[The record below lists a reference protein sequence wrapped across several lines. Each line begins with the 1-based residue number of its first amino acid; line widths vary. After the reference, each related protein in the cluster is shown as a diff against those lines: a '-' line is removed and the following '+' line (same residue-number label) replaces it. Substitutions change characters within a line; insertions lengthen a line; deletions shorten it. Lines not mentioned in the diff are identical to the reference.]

1 MSYNVREHSY
11 VVGGLGVTGQACV
24 RFLLQKQATVKA
36 FDTRA
41 NFTLVTDPDSDIDTD
56 MQAFMAEKVTC
67 TALSEDY
74 FDGVD
79 TLVLSPGLAL
89 NIEQVALAQ
98 KCGVEVIGD
107 VELFARLNASTS
119 DATPAK
125 RVVGITGSNGK
136 TTTVNMLIKM
146 CQSEN
151 IRGSLAGNVGIPFSS
166 SVLEE
171 MKSPEPKTVYVLEI
185 SSFQM
190 EFIEH
195 FKPYIAIFLNITPDH
210 LNRYPS
216 MKEYIAAKMNMWS
229 RQTAEDF
236 IVYNADDTILVEEI
250 AESTSRKIAF
260 GLGHHPEAI
269 FQPNRTKIYTE
280 EHATLIEMN
289 QLALPGKHNLANALA
304 AATAAHLMGVP
315 NKSIAATM
323 SQFSGVPHRLE
334 PIAEINGVTYINDSK
349 ATNLDAVQVA
359 LESFTQPIILLLGGL
374 DKGGDFRSLL
384 PHTHNNLKEVIAFGQ
399 AKELILT
406 ALRDAVRST
415 SVMDLKEALELAQNC
430 SQPGDVVLLSP
441 GCASFDQF
449 NNFEER
455 GNYFRS
461 LVTVMEKA

>member
-1 MSYNVREHSY
+1 MNIHDR
-11 VVGGLGVTGQACV
+11 
-24 RFLLQKQATVKA
+24 ATIEIRGKKIVI
-36 FDTRA
+36 
-41 NFTLVTDPDSDIDTD
+41 L
-56 MQAFMAEKVTC
+56 
-67 TALSEDY
+67 
-74 FDGVD
+74 
-79 TLVLSPGLAL
+79 GLAL
-89 NIEQVALAQ
+89 SGAAAAKLAVRQGADVFVSDNQDTLALQGTLTDLKALGIPGELGQHSDQIYDADLWIISPGIAQDSELVQKAQSNDIPIVSEIEFSSWFTEAPILA
-98 KCGVEVIGD
+98 
-107 VELFARLNASTS
+107 
-119 DATPAK
+119 
-125 RVVGITGSNGK
+125 ITGSNGK
-136 TTTVNMLIKM
+136 TTTAHLLAEMIQTDDLH
-146 CQSEN
+146 
-151 IRGSLAGNVGIPFSS
+151 GALAGNVGIPFAEM
-166 SVLEE
+166 VLEDLGN
-171 MKSPEPKTVYVLEI
+171 PDPKRVWVLEI

-449 NNFEER
+449 KNFEER
-455 GNYFRS
+455 GDHFRS

>member
-1 MSYNVREHSY
+1 MNIHDR
-11 VVGGLGVTGQACV
+11 
-24 RFLLQKQATVKA
+24 ATIEIRGKKIVI
-36 FDTRA
+36 
-41 NFTLVTDPDSDIDTD
+41 L
-56 MQAFMAEKVTC
+56 
-67 TALSEDY
+67 
-74 FDGVD
+74 
-79 TLVLSPGLAL
+79 GLAL
-89 NIEQVALAQ
+89 SGAAAAKLAVRQGADVFVSDNQDTLALQGTLTDLKALSIPGELGQHSDQIYDADLWIISPGIAQDSELVQKAQSNDIPIVSEIEFSSWFTKAPILA
-98 KCGVEVIGD
+98 
-107 VELFARLNASTS
+107 
-119 DATPAK
+119 
-125 RVVGITGSNGK
+125 ITGSNGK
-136 TTTVNMLIKM
+136 TTTAHLLAEMIQTDDLH
-146 CQSEN
+146 
-151 IRGSLAGNVGIPFSS
+151 GALAGNVGIPFAEM
-166 SVLEE
+166 VLEDLGN
-171 MKSPEPKTVYVLEI
+171 PDPKRVWVLEI

-449 NNFEER
+449 ENFEKR
-455 GNYFRS
+455 GDHFRS

>member
-1 MSYNVREHSY
+1 MNIHDR
-11 VVGGLGVTGQACV
+11 
-24 RFLLQKQATVKA
+24 ATIEIRGKKIVI
-36 FDTRA
+36 
-41 NFTLVTDPDSDIDTD
+41 L
-56 MQAFMAEKVTC
+56 
-67 TALSEDY
+67 
-74 FDGVD
+74 
-79 TLVLSPGLAL
+79 GLAL
-89 NIEQVALAQ
+89 SGAAAAKLAVRQGADVFVSDNQDTLALQGTLTDLKALSISGELGQHSDQIYDADLWIISPGIAQDSELVQKAQSNDIPIVSEIEFSSWFTTAPILA
-98 KCGVEVIGD
+98 
-107 VELFARLNASTS
+107 
-119 DATPAK
+119 
-125 RVVGITGSNGK
+125 ITGSNGK
-136 TTTVNMLIKM
+136 TTTAHLLAEMIQTDDLH
-146 CQSEN
+146 
-151 IRGSLAGNVGIPFSS
+151 GALAGNVGIPFAEM
-166 SVLEE
+166 VLEDLGN
-171 MKSPEPKTVYVLEI
+171 PDPKRVWVLEI

-359 LESFTQPIILLLGGL
+359 LESFTQPIILILGGL
-374 DKGGDFRSLL
+374 DKGGDFRSIL

-449 NNFEER
+449 ENFEKR
-455 GNYFRS
+455 GDHFRS

>member
-1 MSYNVREHSY
+1 MNIHDR
-11 VVGGLGVTGQACV
+11 
-24 RFLLQKQATVKA
+24 ATIEIRGKKIVI
-36 FDTRA
+36 
-41 NFTLVTDPDSDIDTD
+41 L
-56 MQAFMAEKVTC
+56 
-67 TALSEDY
+67 
-74 FDGVD
+74 
-79 TLVLSPGLAL
+79 GLAL
-89 NIEQVALAQ
+89 SGAAAAKLAVRQGADVFVSDNQDTLALQGTLTDLKALSISGELGQHSDQIYDADLWIISPGIAQDSELVQKAQSNDIPIVSEIEFSSWFTTAPILA
-98 KCGVEVIGD
+98 
-107 VELFARLNASTS
+107 
-119 DATPAK
+119 
-125 RVVGITGSNGK
+125 ITGSNGK
-136 TTTVNMLIKM
+136 TTTAHLLAEMIQTDDLH
-146 CQSEN
+146 
-151 IRGSLAGNVGIPFSS
+151 GALAGNVGIPFAEM
-166 SVLEE
+166 VLEDLGN
-171 MKSPEPKTVYVLEI
+171 PDPKRVWVLEI

-449 NNFEER
+449 ENFEKR
-455 GNYFRS
+455 GDHFRS

>member
-1 MSYNVREHSY
+1 MKIHDR
-11 VVGGLGVTGQACV
+11 
-24 RFLLQKQATVKA
+24 ATIEIRGKKIVI
-36 FDTRA
+36 
-41 NFTLVTDPDSDIDTD
+41 L
-56 MQAFMAEKVTC
+56 
-67 TALSEDY
+67 
-74 FDGVD
+74 
-79 TLVLSPGLAL
+79 GLAL
-89 NIEQVALAQ
+89 SGAAAAKLAVRQ
-98 KCGVEVIGD
+98 GAD
-107 VELFARLNASTS
+107 VFVS
-119 DATPAK
+119 DNQDTPALQGTLTDLIVLGISGELGQHSDQIYAADLWIISPGIAQDSELVQK
-125 RVVGITGSNGK
+125 AQSNGIPIVSEIEFASWFTEAPILAITGSNGK
-136 TTTVNMLIKM
+136 TTTAHLLAEMIQTDDLHGV
-146 CQSEN
+146 
-151 IRGSLAGNVGIPFSS
+151 LAGNVGIPFTAM
-166 SVLEE
+166 VLEDLE
-171 MKSPEPKTVYVLEI
+171 NPDPKRVWVLEI

-250 AESTSRKIAF
+250 AESISRKIAF
-260 GLGHHPEAI
+260 GLRHHPEAI
-269 FQPNRTKIYTE
+269 FQPNRTKIYTK
-280 EHATLIEMN
+280 EHATLIEMD
-289 QLALPGKHNLANALA
+289 QLALPGRHNLANVLA

-315 NKSIAATM
+315 NKTIKATM

-334 PIAEINGVTYINDSK
+334 PVAEINGVTYINDSK

-359 LESFTQPIILLLGGL
+359 LESFSQPIILLLGGL

-406 ALRDAVRST
+406 KLRDAVRST
-415 SVMDLKEALELAQNC
+415 SVMDLKEALNLAQNC

-449 NNFEER
+449 KNFEER
-455 GNYFRS
+455 GDHFRS

>member
-1 MSYNVREHSY
+1 MNI
-11 VVGGLGVTGQACV
+11 QN
-24 RFLLQKQATVKA
+24 
-36 FDTRA
+36 RA
-41 NFTLVTDPDSDIDTD
+41 NI
-56 MQAFMAEKVTC
+56 KIR
-67 TALSEDY
+67 
-74 FDGVD
+74 GRKII
-79 TLVLSPGLAL
+79 VLGLAL
-89 NIEQVALAQ
+89 SGVAAAKLAARQGADVFVSDNQDTSELQGTLTDLKELGINGELGQHSNQIYDADLWIISPGIPQDSELVQKGHHKGISIVSEIEFASWFTEAPILA
-98 KCGVEVIGD
+98 
-107 VELFARLNASTS
+107 
-119 DATPAK
+119 
-125 RVVGITGSNGK
+125 ITGSNGK
-136 TTTVNMLIKM
+136 TTTAHLLAEMIQTDDLH
-146 CQSEN
+146 
-151 IRGSLAGNVGIPFSS
+151 GLLAGNVGIPFSAM
-166 SVLEE
+166 VLKDLENPDA
-171 MKSPEPKTVYVLEI
+171 KRVWILEI

-190 EFIEH
+190 EFITH

-216 MKEYIAAKMNMWS
+216 MKEYIAAKMKMWS

-260 GLGHHPEAI
+260 GLDHHPEAI

-304 AATAAHLMGVP
+304 AATAAHLMGIP
-315 NKSIAATM
+315 NKFISATM

-334 PIAEINGVTYINDSK
+334 SVAEINGVTYINDSK

-359 LESFTQPIILLLGGL
+359 LKSFSQPIILLLGGL

-399 AKELILT
+399 AQDLILT

>member
-1 MSYNVREHSY
+1 MNIHDR
-11 VVGGLGVTGQACV
+11 
-24 RFLLQKQATVKA
+24 ATIEIRGKKIVI
-36 FDTRA
+36 
-41 NFTLVTDPDSDIDTD
+41 L
-56 MQAFMAEKVTC
+56 
-67 TALSEDY
+67 
-74 FDGVD
+74 
-79 TLVLSPGLAL
+79 GLAL
-89 NIEQVALAQ
+89 SGAAAAKLAVRQGADVFVSDNQDTLALQGTLTDLKALGIPGELGQHSDQIYDADLWIISPGIAQDSELVQKAQSNDIPIVSEIEFASWFTEAPILA
-98 KCGVEVIGD
+98 
-107 VELFARLNASTS
+107 
-119 DATPAK
+119 
-125 RVVGITGSNGK
+125 ITGSNGK
-136 TTTVNMLIKM
+136 TTTAHLLAEMI
-146 CQSEN
+146 QTDD
-151 IRGSLAGNVGIPFSS
+151 IHGALAGNVGIPFAEM
-166 SVLEE
+166 VLEDLGN
-171 MKSPEPKTVYVLEI
+171 PDPKRVWVLEI

-216 MKEYIAAKMNMWS
+216 MKEYIAAKMKMWS

-260 GLGHHPEAI
+260 GLGHHSKAI

-359 LESFTQPIILLLGGL
+359 LESFSQPIILILGGL
-374 DKGGDFRSLL
+374 DKGGNFRSIL

-406 ALRDAVRST
+406 TLRDAVRST

-449 NNFEER
+449 ENFEER
-455 GNYFRS
+455 GDHFRS

>member
-1 MSYNVREHSY
+1 MNIH
-11 VVGGLGVTGQACV
+11 
-24 RFLLQKQATVKA
+24 
-36 FDTRA
+36 DRA
-41 NFTLVTDPDSDIDTD
+41 NIEIRGKKIV
-56 MQAFMAEKVTC
+56 
-67 TALSEDY
+67 
-74 FDGVD
+74 
-79 TLVLSPGLAL
+79 VLGLAL
-89 NIEQVALAQ
+89 SGVAAAKLAARQGADVFVSDNHDTSELQGTLTDLKELGIKGELGQHSNQIYDADLWIISPGIAQDSELIQKGQYKDISIISEIEFASWFTEAPILA
-98 KCGVEVIGD
+98 
-107 VELFARLNASTS
+107 
-119 DATPAK
+119 
-125 RVVGITGSNGK
+125 ITGSNGK
-136 TTTVNMLIKM
+136 TTTAHLLAEMIQTDDLH
-146 CQSEN
+146 
-151 IRGSLAGNVGIPFSS
+151 GLLAGNVGIPFSAM
-166 SVLEE
+166 VLEDLE
-171 MKSPEPKTVYVLEI
+171 NPDSKRVWILEI

-190 EFIEH
+190 EFITH
-195 FKPYIAIFLNITPDH
+195 FKPYIAILLNITPDH

-216 MKEYIAAKMNMWS
+216 MKEYIAAKMKMWS
-229 RQTAEDF
+229 RQTAKDF

-304 AATAAHLMGVP
+304 AATAAHLMGIP
-315 NKSIAATM
+315 NKLISVTM

-334 PIAEINGVTYINDSK
+334 SIAEINGVTYINDSK

-359 LESFTQPIILLLGGL
+359 LESFSQPIILLLGGL

-449 NNFEER
+449 KNFEER

-461 LVTVMEKA
+461 LVTVMEKV

>member
-1 MSYNVREHSY
+1 MNIHDR
-11 VVGGLGVTGQACV
+11 
-24 RFLLQKQATVKA
+24 ATIEIRGKKIVI
-36 FDTRA
+36 
-41 NFTLVTDPDSDIDTD
+41 L
-56 MQAFMAEKVTC
+56 
-67 TALSEDY
+67 
-74 FDGVD
+74 
-79 TLVLSPGLAL
+79 GLAL
-89 NIEQVALAQ
+89 SGAAAAKLAVRQGADVFVSDNQDTLALQGTLTDLKALGIPGELGQHSDQIYDADLWIISPGIAQDSELVQKAQSNDIPIVSEIEFASWFTEAPILA
-98 KCGVEVIGD
+98 
-107 VELFARLNASTS
+107 
-119 DATPAK
+119 
-125 RVVGITGSNGK
+125 ITGSNGK
-136 TTTVNMLIKM
+136 TTTAHLLAEMIQTDDLH
-146 CQSEN
+146 
-151 IRGSLAGNVGIPFSS
+151 GLLAGNVGIPFAAM
-166 SVLEE
+166 VLEDLE
-171 MKSPEPKTVYVLEI
+171 DPDSKRVWVLEI

-190 EFIEH
+190 EFITH

-260 GLGHHPEAI
+260 GLGHNPEAI

-304 AATAAHLMGVP
+304 AATAAHLMGIP

-334 PIAEINGVTYINDSK
+334 PIAKINGVTYVNDSK

-359 LESFTQPIILLLGGL
+359 LESFSQPIILLLGGL

-449 NNFEER
+449 KNFEER
-455 GNYFRS
+455 GDHFRS

>member
-1 MSYNVREHSY
+1 MNIHDR
-11 VVGGLGVTGQACV
+11 
-24 RFLLQKQATVKA
+24 ATIEIRGKKIVI
-36 FDTRA
+36 
-41 NFTLVTDPDSDIDTD
+41 L
-56 MQAFMAEKVTC
+56 
-67 TALSEDY
+67 
-74 FDGVD
+74 
-79 TLVLSPGLAL
+79 GLAL
-89 NIEQVALAQ
+89 SGAAAAKLAVHQGADVFVSDNQDTLELQGTLTELKALGILGELGQHSDQIYDADLWIISPGISQDSELVQKAQSNDIPIISEIEFASWFTEAPILA
-98 KCGVEVIGD
+98 
-107 VELFARLNASTS
+107 
-119 DATPAK
+119 
-125 RVVGITGSNGK
+125 ITGSNGK
-136 TTTVNMLIKM
+136 TTTAHLLAKM
-146 CQSEN
+146 IQTDDLH
-151 IRGSLAGNVGIPFSS
+151 GTLAGNVGIPFAEM
-166 SVLEE
+166 VLENLVN
-171 MKSPEPKTVYVLEI
+171 PDPKRVWVLEI

-216 MKEYIAAKMNMWS
+216 MEEYIAAKMNMWS

-280 EHATLIEMN
+280 EHATLIEMD

-304 AATAAHLMGVP
+304 AATAAHLMGIS
-315 NKSIAATM
+315 NKSIATTM
-323 SQFSGVPHRLE
+323 SQFRGVPHRLE

-359 LESFTQPIILLLGGL
+359 LESFTQPIILLIGGL

-415 SVMDLKEALELAQNC
+415 SVIDLKEALEVAQNC

-449 NNFEER
+449 KNFEER
-455 GNYFRS
+455 GNHFRS
-461 LVTVMEKA
+461 LVTIMEKA

>member
-1 MSYNVREHSY
+1 MNIHDR
-11 VVGGLGVTGQACV
+11 
-24 RFLLQKQATVKA
+24 ATIEIRGKKIVI
-36 FDTRA
+36 
-41 NFTLVTDPDSDIDTD
+41 L
-56 MQAFMAEKVTC
+56 
-67 TALSEDY
+67 
-74 FDGVD
+74 
-79 TLVLSPGLAL
+79 GLAL
-89 NIEQVALAQ
+89 SGAAAAKLAVRQGADVFVSDNQDTLALQGTLTDLKALGIPGELGQHSDQIYDADLWIISPGIAQDSELVQKAQSNDIPIVSEIEFASWFTEAPILA
-98 KCGVEVIGD
+98 
-107 VELFARLNASTS
+107 
-119 DATPAK
+119 
-125 RVVGITGSNGK
+125 ITGSNGK
-136 TTTVNMLIKM
+136 TTTAHLLAEMIQTDDLH
-146 CQSEN
+146 
-151 IRGSLAGNVGIPFSS
+151 GALAGNVGIPFAEM
-166 SVLEE
+166 VLEDLGN
-171 MKSPEPKTVYVLEI
+171 PDPKRVWVLEI

-449 NNFEER
+449 KNFEER
-455 GNYFRS
+455 GDHFRS

>member
-1 MSYNVREHSY
+1 MNIHDR
-11 VVGGLGVTGQACV
+11 
-24 RFLLQKQATVKA
+24 ATIEIRGKKIVI
-36 FDTRA
+36 
-41 NFTLVTDPDSDIDTD
+41 L
-56 MQAFMAEKVTC
+56 
-67 TALSEDY
+67 
-74 FDGVD
+74 
-79 TLVLSPGLAL
+79 GLAL
-89 NIEQVALAQ
+89 SGAAAAKLAVRQGADVFVSDNQDTLALQGTLTDLKALGILGELGQHSDHIYDADLWIISPGIAQDSELVQKAQSNDIPIVSEIEFASWFTEAPILA
-98 KCGVEVIGD
+98 
-107 VELFARLNASTS
+107 
-119 DATPAK
+119 
-125 RVVGITGSNGK
+125 ITGSNGK
-136 TTTVNMLIKM
+136 TTTAHLLAEMIQTDDLH
-146 CQSEN
+146 
-151 IRGSLAGNVGIPFSS
+151 GALAGNVGIPFAEM
-166 SVLEE
+166 VLEDLE
-171 MKSPEPKTVYVLEI
+171 NPDPKRVWVLEI

-334 PIAEINGVTYINDSK
+334 PIAEINGVTYVNDSK

-374 DKGGDFRSLL
+374 DKGGDFRSIL

-406 ALRDAVRST
+406 VLRDAVRST

-449 NNFEER
+449 ENFEER
-455 GNYFRS
+455 GDHFRS
-461 LVTVMEKA
+461 LVTVMEKT

>member
-1 MSYNVREHSY
+1 MNIHDR
-11 VVGGLGVTGQACV
+11 
-24 RFLLQKQATVKA
+24 ATIEIRGKKIVI
-36 FDTRA
+36 
-41 NFTLVTDPDSDIDTD
+41 L
-56 MQAFMAEKVTC
+56 
-67 TALSEDY
+67 
-74 FDGVD
+74 
-79 TLVLSPGLAL
+79 GLAL
-89 NIEQVALAQ
+89 SGAAAAKLAVRQGADVFVSDNQDTLALQGTLTDLKALSIPGELGQHSDQIYDADLWIISPGIAQDSELVQKAQSNDIPIVSEIEFSSWFTTAPILA
-98 KCGVEVIGD
+98 
-107 VELFARLNASTS
+107 
-119 DATPAK
+119 
-125 RVVGITGSNGK
+125 ITGSNGK
-136 TTTVNMLIKM
+136 TTTAHLLAEMIQTDDLH
-146 CQSEN
+146 
-151 IRGSLAGNVGIPFSS
+151 GALAGNVGIPFAEM
-166 SVLEE
+166 VLEDLE
-171 MKSPEPKTVYVLEI
+171 NPDPKRVWVLEI

-449 NNFEER
+449 ENFEER
-455 GNYFRS
+455 GDHFRS

>member
-1 MSYNVREHSY
+1 MNIHDR
-11 VVGGLGVTGQACV
+11 
-24 RFLLQKQATVKA
+24 ATIEIRGKKIVI
-36 FDTRA
+36 
-41 NFTLVTDPDSDIDTD
+41 L
-56 MQAFMAEKVTC
+56 
-67 TALSEDY
+67 
-74 FDGVD
+74 
-79 TLVLSPGLAL
+79 GLAL
-89 NIEQVALAQ
+89 SGAAAAKLAVRQGADVFVSDNQDTLALQGTLTDLKALGIPGELGQHSDQIYDADLWIISPGIAQDSELVQKAQSNDIPIVSEIEFSSWFTTAPILA
-98 KCGVEVIGD
+98 
-107 VELFARLNASTS
+107 
-119 DATPAK
+119 
-125 RVVGITGSNGK
+125 ITGSNGK
-136 TTTVNMLIKM
+136 TTTAHLLAEMIQTDDLH
-146 CQSEN
+146 
-151 IRGSLAGNVGIPFSS
+151 GALAGNVGIPFAEM
-166 SVLEE
+166 VLEDLVN
-171 MKSPEPKTVYVLEI
+171 PDPKRVWVLEI

-304 AATAAHLMGVP
+304 AATAAHLMGIP
-315 NKSIAATM
+315 NKSIATTM

-449 NNFEER
+449 ENFEKR
-455 GNYFRS
+455 GDHFRS

>member
-1 MSYNVREHSY
+1 MNIHDR
-11 VVGGLGVTGQACV
+11 
-24 RFLLQKQATVKA
+24 ATIEIRGKKIVI
-36 FDTRA
+36 
-41 NFTLVTDPDSDIDTD
+41 L
-56 MQAFMAEKVTC
+56 
-67 TALSEDY
+67 
-74 FDGVD
+74 
-79 TLVLSPGLAL
+79 GLAL
-89 NIEQVALAQ
+89 SGAAAAKLAVRQGADVFVSDNQDTLALQDTLTDLKALSIPGELGQHSDQIYDADLWIISPGIAQDSELVQKAQSNDIPIVSEIEFSSWFTEAPILA
-98 KCGVEVIGD
+98 
-107 VELFARLNASTS
+107 
-119 DATPAK
+119 
-125 RVVGITGSNGK
+125 ITGSNGK
-136 TTTVNMLIKM
+136 TTTAHLLAEMIQTDDLH
-146 CQSEN
+146 
-151 IRGSLAGNVGIPFSS
+151 GALAGNVGIPFAEM
-166 SVLEE
+166 VLEDLGN
-171 MKSPEPKTVYVLEI
+171 PDPKRVWVLEI

-304 AATAAHLMGVP
+304 AATAAHLIGVP

-449 NNFEER
+449 ENFEKR
-455 GNYFRS
+455 GDHFRS

>member
-1 MSYNVREHSY
+1 MNIHDR
-11 VVGGLGVTGQACV
+11 
-24 RFLLQKQATVKA
+24 ATIEICGKKIVI
-36 FDTRA
+36 
-41 NFTLVTDPDSDIDTD
+41 L
-56 MQAFMAEKVTC
+56 
-67 TALSEDY
+67 
-74 FDGVD
+74 
-79 TLVLSPGLAL
+79 GLAL
-89 NIEQVALAQ
+89 SGAAAAKLAVRQGADVFVSDNQDTLALQGTLTDLKALGIPGELGQHSDQIYDADLWIISPGIAQDSELVQKAQSNDIPIVSEIEFASWFTEAPILA
-98 KCGVEVIGD
+98 
-107 VELFARLNASTS
+107 
-119 DATPAK
+119 
-125 RVVGITGSNGK
+125 ITGSNGK
-136 TTTVNMLIKM
+136 TTTAHLLAEMIQTDDLH
-146 CQSEN
+146 
-151 IRGSLAGNVGIPFSS
+151 GALAGNVGIPFAEM
-166 SVLEE
+166 VLEDLGN
-171 MKSPEPKTVYVLEI
+171 PDPKRVWVLEI

-260 GLGHHPEAI
+260 GLDHHPEAI

-359 LESFTQPIILLLGGL
+359 LESFSQPIILLLGGL
-374 DKGGDFRSLL
+374 DKGGDFKSLL

-406 ALRDAVRST
+406 TLRDAVRST
-415 SVMDLKEALELAQNC
+415 SVMDLKKALELAQNC

-449 NNFEER
+449 DNFEER
-455 GNYFRS
+455 GDHFRS
-461 LVTVMEKA
+461 LLTVMEKA

>member
-1 MSYNVREHSY
+1 MNIHDR
-11 VVGGLGVTGQACV
+11 
-24 RFLLQKQATVKA
+24 ATIEIRGKKIVI
-36 FDTRA
+36 
-41 NFTLVTDPDSDIDTD
+41 L
-56 MQAFMAEKVTC
+56 
-67 TALSEDY
+67 
-74 FDGVD
+74 
-79 TLVLSPGLAL
+79 GLAL
-89 NIEQVALAQ
+89 SGAAAAKLAVRQGADVFVSDNQDTLALQDTLTDLKALSIPGELGQHSDQIYDADLWIISPGIAQDSELVQKAQSNDIPIVSEIEFASWFTEAPILA
-98 KCGVEVIGD
+98 
-107 VELFARLNASTS
+107 
-119 DATPAK
+119 
-125 RVVGITGSNGK
+125 ITGSNGK
-136 TTTVNMLIKM
+136 TTTAHLLAEMIQTDDLH
-146 CQSEN
+146 
-151 IRGSLAGNVGIPFSS
+151 GALAGNVGIPFAEM
-166 SVLEE
+166 VLEDLGN
-171 MKSPEPKTVYVLEI
+171 PDPKRVWVLEI

-260 GLGHHPEAI
+260 GLSHHPEAI

-334 PIAEINGVTYINDSK
+334 PIVEINGVTYINDSK

-359 LESFTQPIILLLGGL
+359 LESFTQPIILILGGL
-374 DKGGDFRSLL
+374 DKGGDFRSIL

-449 NNFEER
+449 ENFEKR
-455 GNYFRS
+455 GDHFRS

>member
-1 MSYNVREHSY
+1 MNI
-11 VVGGLGVTGQACV
+11 QN
-24 RFLLQKQATVKA
+24 
-36 FDTRA
+36 RA
-41 NFTLVTDPDSDIDTD
+41 NI
-56 MQAFMAEKVTC
+56 KIR
-67 TALSEDY
+67 
-74 FDGVD
+74 GRKII
-79 TLVLSPGLAL
+79 VLGLAL
-89 NIEQVALAQ
+89 SGVAAAKLAARQGADVFVSDNQDTSELQGTLTDLKELGINGELGQHSNQIYDADLWIISPGIPQDSELVQKGHHKGISIVSEIEFASWFTEAPILA
-98 KCGVEVIGD
+98 
-107 VELFARLNASTS
+107 
-119 DATPAK
+119 
-125 RVVGITGSNGK
+125 ITGSNGK
-136 TTTVNMLIKM
+136 TTTAHLLAEMIQTDDLH
-146 CQSEN
+146 
-151 IRGSLAGNVGIPFSS
+151 GLLAGNVGIPFSAM
-166 SVLEE
+166 VLKDLENPDA
-171 MKSPEPKTVYVLEI
+171 KRVWILEI

-190 EFIEH
+190 EFITH

-216 MKEYIAAKMNMWS
+216 MKEYIAAKMKMWS

-304 AATAAHLMGVP
+304 AATAAHLMGIP
-315 NKSIAATM
+315 NKLISATM

-334 PIAEINGVTYINDSK
+334 SVAEINGVTYINDSK

-359 LESFTQPIILLLGGL
+359 LKSFSQPVILLLGGL

-399 AKELILT
+399 AQDLILT

-415 SVMDLKEALELAQNC
+415 SVMDLKEALALAQNC

>member
-1 MSYNVREHSY
+1 MNIHDR
-11 VVGGLGVTGQACV
+11 
-24 RFLLQKQATVKA
+24 ATIEIRGKKIVI
-36 FDTRA
+36 
-41 NFTLVTDPDSDIDTD
+41 L
-56 MQAFMAEKVTC
+56 
-67 TALSEDY
+67 
-74 FDGVD
+74 
-79 TLVLSPGLAL
+79 GLAL
-89 NIEQVALAQ
+89 SGAAAAKLAVRQGADVFVSDNQDTLALQGTLTDLKALGILGELGQHSDHIYDADLWIISPGIAQDSELVQKAQSNDIPIVSEIEFSSWFTEAPILA
-98 KCGVEVIGD
+98 
-107 VELFARLNASTS
+107 
-119 DATPAK
+119 
-125 RVVGITGSNGK
+125 ITGSNGK
-136 TTTVNMLIKM
+136 TTTAHLLAEMIQTDDLH
-146 CQSEN
+146 
-151 IRGSLAGNVGIPFSS
+151 GALAGNVGIPFAEM
-166 SVLEE
+166 VLEDLGN
-171 MKSPEPKTVYVLEI
+171 PDPKRVWVLEI

-374 DKGGDFRSLL
+374 DKGGDFRSIL

-415 SVMDLKEALELAQNC
+415 SVMDLIEALELAQNC

-449 NNFEER
+449 ENFEKR
-455 GNYFRS
+455 GDHFRS

>member
-1 MSYNVREHSY
+1 MNIHDR
-11 VVGGLGVTGQACV
+11 
-24 RFLLQKQATVKA
+24 ATIEIRGKKIVI
-36 FDTRA
+36 
-41 NFTLVTDPDSDIDTD
+41 L
-56 MQAFMAEKVTC
+56 
-67 TALSEDY
+67 
-74 FDGVD
+74 
-79 TLVLSPGLAL
+79 GLAL
-89 NIEQVALAQ
+89 SGAAAAKLAVRQGADVFVSDNQDTLALQGTLTDLKALSIPGELGQHSDQIYDADLWIISPGIAQDSELVQKAQSNDIPIVSEIEFASWFTEAPILA
-98 KCGVEVIGD
+98 
-107 VELFARLNASTS
+107 
-119 DATPAK
+119 
-125 RVVGITGSNGK
+125 ITGSNGK
-136 TTTVNMLIKM
+136 TTTAHLLAEMIQTDDLH
-146 CQSEN
+146 
-151 IRGSLAGNVGIPFSS
+151 GALAGNVGIPFAEM
-166 SVLEE
+166 VLEDLE
-171 MKSPEPKTVYVLEI
+171 NPDPKRVWVLEI

-449 NNFEER
+449 ENFEER
-455 GNYFRS
+455 GDHFRS

>member
-1 MSYNVREHSY
+1 MNIHDR
-11 VVGGLGVTGQACV
+11 
-24 RFLLQKQATVKA
+24 ATIEIRGKKIVI
-36 FDTRA
+36 
-41 NFTLVTDPDSDIDTD
+41 L
-56 MQAFMAEKVTC
+56 
-67 TALSEDY
+67 
-74 FDGVD
+74 
-79 TLVLSPGLAL
+79 GLAL
-89 NIEQVALAQ
+89 SGAAAAKLAVRQGADVFVSDNQDTLALQDTLTDLKALSIPGELGQHSDQIYDADLWIISPGIAQDSELVQKAQSNDIPIVSEIEFSSWFTTAPILA
-98 KCGVEVIGD
+98 
-107 VELFARLNASTS
+107 
-119 DATPAK
+119 
-125 RVVGITGSNGK
+125 ITGSNGK
-136 TTTVNMLIKM
+136 TTTAHLLAEMIQTDDLH
-146 CQSEN
+146 
-151 IRGSLAGNVGIPFSS
+151 GALAGNVGIPFAEM
-166 SVLEE
+166 VLEDLGN
-171 MKSPEPKTVYVLEI
+171 PDPKRVWVLEI

-449 NNFEER
+449 ENFEKR
-455 GNYFRS
+455 GDHFRS

>member
-1 MSYNVREHSY
+1 MNIHDR
-11 VVGGLGVTGQACV
+11 
-24 RFLLQKQATVKA
+24 ATIEIRGKKIVI
-36 FDTRA
+36 
-41 NFTLVTDPDSDIDTD
+41 L
-56 MQAFMAEKVTC
+56 
-67 TALSEDY
+67 
-74 FDGVD
+74 
-79 TLVLSPGLAL
+79 GLAL
-89 NIEQVALAQ
+89 SGAAAAKLAVRQGADVFVSDNQDTLALQGTLTDLKALSIPGELGQHSDQIYDADLWIISPGIAQDSELVQKAQSNDIPIVSEIEFASWFTEAPILA
-98 KCGVEVIGD
+98 
-107 VELFARLNASTS
+107 
-119 DATPAK
+119 
-125 RVVGITGSNGK
+125 ITGSNGK
-136 TTTVNMLIKM
+136 TTTAHLLAEMIQTDDLH
-146 CQSEN
+146 
-151 IRGSLAGNVGIPFSS
+151 GALAGNVGIPFAEM
-166 SVLEE
+166 VLEDLVN
-171 MKSPEPKTVYVLEI
+171 PDPKRVWVLEI

-315 NKSIAATM
+315 NISIAATM

-334 PIAEINGVTYINDSK
+334 QVAEINGVTYINDSK

-359 LESFTQPIILLLGGL
+359 LESFSQPIILILGGL

-406 ALRDAVRST
+406 KLRDAVRST
-415 SVMDLKEALELAQNC
+415 SVMDLKEALNLAQNC

-449 NNFEER
+449 KNFEER
-455 GNYFRS
+455 GDHFRS

>member
-1 MSYNVREHSY
+1 MNIHDR
-11 VVGGLGVTGQACV
+11 
-24 RFLLQKQATVKA
+24 
-36 FDTRA
+36 DTIEIRDKKIVI
-41 NFTLVTDPDSDIDTD
+41 L
-56 MQAFMAEKVTC
+56 
-67 TALSEDY
+67 
-74 FDGVD
+74 
-79 TLVLSPGLAL
+79 GLAL
-89 NIEQVALAQ
+89 SGVAAANLAVRQGADVFVSDNQDTLELQDTLTELKALGIPGELGKHSDQVYDADLWIISPGIAQDSQLIQKAQSNDIPIVSEIEFASWFTDVPILA
-98 KCGVEVIGD
+98 
-107 VELFARLNASTS
+107 
-119 DATPAK
+119 
-125 RVVGITGSNGK
+125 ITGSNGK
-136 TTTVNMLIKM
+136 TTTAHLLAEMIQTDDLH
-146 CQSEN
+146 
-151 IRGSLAGNVGIPFSS
+151 GALAGNVGIPFSEM
-166 SVLEE
+166 VLEDLE
-171 MKSPEPKTVYVLEI
+171 NPDPKRVWVLEI

-195 FKPYIAIFLNITPDH
+195 FKPYISIFLNITPDH

-280 EHATLIEMN
+280 EHATLIEMD

-304 AATAAHLMGVP
+304 AATAAHLMGIS
-315 NKSIAATM
+315 NKSIATTM
-323 SQFSGVPHRLE
+323 SQFRGVPHRLE

-359 LESFTQPIILLLGGL
+359 LESFTQPIILLIGGL

-415 SVMDLKEALELAQNC
+415 SVMDLKKALELAQNC

-449 NNFEER
+449 KNFEER
-455 GNYFRS
+455 GNHFRS

>member
-1 MSYNVREHSY
+1 MNIH
-11 VVGGLGVTGQACV
+11 
-24 RFLLQKQATVKA
+24 
-36 FDTRA
+36 DRA
-41 NFTLVTDPDSDIDTD
+41 NIEIRGKKIV
-56 MQAFMAEKVTC
+56 
-67 TALSEDY
+67 
-74 FDGVD
+74 
-79 TLVLSPGLAL
+79 VLGLAL
-89 NIEQVALAQ
+89 SGAAAAKLAIRQGADVFVSDNQDTQALQGTLTDLKELGITGELGQHSDQIYAADLWIISPGIAQDSELVQKAQYNDIPIVSEIEFASWFTEAPILA
-98 KCGVEVIGD
+98 
-107 VELFARLNASTS
+107 
-119 DATPAK
+119 
-125 RVVGITGSNGK
+125 ITGSNGK
-136 TTTVNMLIKM
+136 TTTAHLLAEMI
-146 CQSEN
+146 QTEN
-151 IRGSLAGNVGIPFSS
+151 LHGLLAGNVGIPFAAK
-166 SVLEE
+166 VLEDLE
-171 MKSPEPKTVYVLEI
+171 NPDSKRVWVLEI

-190 EFIEH
+190 EFITH

-216 MKEYIAAKMNMWS
+216 MKEYINAKMNMWS

-250 AESTSRKIAF
+250 AESVSQKIAF
-260 GLGHHPEAI
+260 GLSHHPEAI

-280 EHATLIEMN
+280 EPATLIEMS

-304 AATAAHLMGVP
+304 AATAAHLIGVP

-323 SQFSGVPHRLE
+323 SLFSGVPHRLE

-359 LESFTQPIILLLGGL
+359 LESFSQPIILLLGGL
-374 DKGGDFRSLL
+374 DKGGGFRSLL

-406 ALRDAVRST
+406 VLRDAVRST

-449 NNFEER
+449 KNFEER
-455 GNYFRS
+455 GDHFRS

>member
-1 MSYNVREHSY
+1 MNIHDR
-11 VVGGLGVTGQACV
+11 
-24 RFLLQKQATVKA
+24 ATIEIRGKKIVI
-36 FDTRA
+36 
-41 NFTLVTDPDSDIDTD
+41 L
-56 MQAFMAEKVTC
+56 
-67 TALSEDY
+67 
-74 FDGVD
+74 
-79 TLVLSPGLAL
+79 GLAL
-89 NIEQVALAQ
+89 SGAAAAKLAVRQGADVFVSDNQDTLALQGTLTDLKALGILGELGQHSDHIYDADLWIISPGIAQDSELVQKAQSNDIPIVSEIEFSSWFTTAPILA
-98 KCGVEVIGD
+98 
-107 VELFARLNASTS
+107 
-119 DATPAK
+119 
-125 RVVGITGSNGK
+125 ITGSNGK
-136 TTTVNMLIKM
+136 TTTAHLLAEMIQTDDLH
-146 CQSEN
+146 
-151 IRGSLAGNVGIPFSS
+151 GALAGNVGIPFAEM
-166 SVLEE
+166 VLKDLEN
-171 MKSPEPKTVYVLEI
+171 PDPKRIWVLEI

-334 PIAEINGVTYINDSK
+334 PIAEINGVTYVNDSK

-449 NNFEER
+449 ENFEER
-455 GNYFRS
+455 GDHFRS
-461 LVTVMEKA
+461 LVTVMEKT